1 MLPDT
6 WYDDKPH
13 SIYTITPMVGHFR
26 VNTQSTYVQLYK
38 VNVIVIT
45 NAERLRSSDH

>member
-1 MLPDT
+1 MDSTMQCTLLHQWWDILELT
-6 WYDDKPH
+6 H
-13 SIYTITPMVGHFR
+13 I
-26 VNTQSTYVQLYK
+26 STYVQLYK